1 MASLLQSRGMIQAL
15 CIMGPTA
22 SGKSA
27 LALALAA
34 RLGAE
39 IINADSMQVYADLR
53 ILTARPTPAEEA
65 AAPHHLYG
73 CIDAAERFSVGGWI
87 GAVRPVLDQIAARG
101 RLAILVGGTG
111 LYFKALTEGLAAT
124 PPIPPDV
131 RAELEQRLLRDGA
144 PGLHGDLAIRDPKA
158 AALLSPNDAPRI
170 LRALEVFEATGESIL
185 VWRDR
190 NDPPALKAGAWAGVA
205 LAPPRADLYT
215 RIDARFAAMLEAGVL
230 EEVSA
235 LAAHKL
241 DPLLPCMKAHGAPA
255 LMAHLRG
262 DMGLPGAVKLATQD
276 TRNYAKRQFTWM
288 RGQMPD
294 WRQITD
300 EGQAARIDA
309 VLAHARL
316 S

>member
-1 MASLLQSRGMIQAL
+1 MIQAL

-39 IINADSMQVYADLR
+39 IVNADSMQVYADLR
-53 ILTARPTPAEEA
+53 ILTARPSQAEEA

-87 GAVRPVLDQIAARG
+87 GAVRPVLAEIAARG

-124 PPIPPDV
+124 PPIRPDV
-131 RAELEQRLLRDGA
+131 RAEMEQRLLRDGA
-144 PGLHGDLAIRDPKA
+144 PGLHGDLALRDPKA

-170 LRALEVFEATGESIL
+170 LRALEVLEATGESIL

-190 NDPPALKAGAWAGVA
+190 NDPPVLTAGAWAGVT
-205 LAPPRADLYT
+205 LAPPRADLYA
-215 RIDARFAAMLEAGVL
+215 RIDARFGAMLEAGAL
-230 EEVSA
+230 DEVAA
-235 LAAHKL
+235 LAARGL

-262 DMGLPGAVKLATQD
+262 DTGLPGAVKLATQD

-294 WRQITD
+294 WPQITADD
-300 EGQAARIDA
+300 EAARIGA
-309 VLAHARL
+309 VLAPVGLA
-316 S
+316 

>member
-34 RLGAE
+34 RLGAD
-39 IINADSMQVYADLR
+39 IVNADSMQVYADLR
-53 ILTARPTPAEEA
+53 ILTARPSQAEEA

-87 GAVRPVLDQIAARG
+87 GAVRPVLAEIAARG

-124 PPIPPDV
+124 PPIPQDV
-131 RAELEQRLLRDGA
+131 RAELGQRLLRDGA
-144 PGLHGDLAIRDPKA
+144 PGLHGDLAMRDPKA

-190 NDPPALKAGAWAGVA
+190 NDPPVLAAGAWAGVA
-205 LAPPRADLYT
+205 LTPPRADLYA

-230 EEVSA
+230 EEVAA
-235 LAAHKL
+235 LAARKL
-241 DPLLPCMKAHGAPA
+241 DPLLPCMKAHGVPA

-262 DMGLPGAVKLATQD
+262 EMGLPGAAKLAAQD

-294 WRQITD
+294 WPQITADD
-300 EGQAARIDA
+300 EAARIGA
-309 VLAHARL
+309 VLAHAGL
-316 S
+316 A